1 MVKRTAE
8 IVMGIIGIILSG
20 LFAVMGFIL
29 NANRGMMQEMMEQ
42 EMTRDPSLTTEDTNY
57 IMQMI
62 DSMGPFLIGLG
73 LISAILGLVAVVLI
87 KGNKKPVLAGIL
99 FILAALVVGLGT
111 FGAGFLPGLLFL
123 IAGIMAFVR
132 KPKEPVS
139 MV

>member
-8 IVMGIIGIILSG
+8 IVMGVIGIILSA

-29 NANRGMMQEMMEQ
+29 NANRGELQEIMEQ
-42 EMTRDPSLTTEDTNY
+42 EINRDPSLTTEDTNY
-57 IMQMI
+57 ILQVMET
-62 DSMGPFLIGLG
+62 MGPFLIGLG
-73 LISAILGLVAVVLI
+73 LISSILGLAAVLLI
-87 KGNKKPVLAGIL
+87 KGNRKPVIAGIL

-139 MV
+139 MI

>member
-20 LFAVMGFIL
+20 LFAVMGFVL
-29 NANRGMMQEMMEQ
+29 NTVDLQEVMEQ
-42 EMTRDPSLTTEDTNY
+42 EINRDPSLTAEDTNY
-57 IMQMI
+57 IMQMME
-62 DSMGPFLIGLG
+62 SMGPFLIGLG
-73 LISAILGLVAVVLI
+73 LISSILGLIAVFLI
-87 KGNKKPVLAGIL
+87 KGNKRPVIAGIL

-123 IAGIMAFVR
+123 IAGIMAFAR

-139 MV
+139 QI

>member
-1 MVKRTAE
+1 MIKRTAE

-20 LFAVMGFIL
+20 LFAIMGFIL
-29 NANRGMMQEMMEQ
+29 NANSAVMQEMLEQ
-42 EMTRDPSLTTEDTNY
+42 EISRDPSLTTEDTSY
-57 IMQMI
+57 IMGMI
-62 DSMGPFLIGLG
+62 ESMGPFLIGLG
-73 LISAILGLVAVVLI
+73 LISSILGLAAVLLI
-87 KGNKKPVLAGIL
+87 KGNKKPVVAGIL

-139 MV
+139 MI

>member
-1 MVKRTAE
+1 
-8 IVMGIIGIILSG
+8 MGIIGIILSG